1 MLRSSAF
8 ENFEVRHFVLVDYE
22 RREVSK
28 ICMLELKNVLEVH
41 ISWNFHVGKPK
52 KINVQISANILVE
65 NMSQH
70 CFFKFQD
77 QPK

>member
-41 ISWNFHVGKPK
+41 ISWNFHVGKQK
-52 KINVQISANILVE
+52 K
-65 NMSQH
+65 
-70 CFFKFQD
+70 
-77 QPK
+77 